1 MPAGSSLS
9 AHLARFARGGEMRGL
24 ALQLLAATAAL
35 MIAALILMSFT
46 LSSLMDSRRQ
56 SEAMQDT
63 MLEVTT
69 VEARMLDAEG
79 ALNGYAV
86 TGSPSYQERVTN
98 NNIII
103 VQALNKLKRSV
114 KSDPR
119 LLQTYAATLEM
130 NRQRMAILAGMDTPE
145 HRGEIGARVLSAK
158 PLSDSIRGNIWSI
171 LETQRARQRLNNSQ
185 MIQEARRSY
194 WVAAG
199 IVGLTFLFGALCL
212 ILSMAAG
219 SKEQ

>member
-9 AHLARFARGGEMRGL
+9 ARLARFARGSEMRGL

-86 TGSPSYQERVTN
+86 TGSQSYRKRVADN
-98 NNIII
+98 NVIV

-114 KSDPR
+114 KNNPR

-145 HRGEIGARVLSAK
+145 HRDEIGARVLSAK
-158 PLSDSIRGNIWSI
+158 PLSDRIRGNIWSI
-171 LETQRARQRLNNSQ
+171 LETQRAKQRLNNSQ
-185 MIQEARRSY
+185 MIQEARKSY

-212 ILSMAAG
+212 VLSMAATG
-219 SKEQ
+219 KEQ

>member
-1 MPAGSSLS
+1 MQAGPSLS

-24 ALQLLAATAAL
+24 ALQLLTATAAL

-86 TGSPSYQERVTN
+86 TGSSSYQERVTN
-98 NNIII
+98 NNKLI
-103 VQALNKLKRSV
+103 VQALNKLRRSV
-114 KSDPR
+114 QNDPP
-119 LLQTYAATLEM
+119 LLRTYTETLEL
-130 NRQRMAILAGMDTPE
+130 NRQRMAILAGLDRPE
-145 HRGEIGARVLSAK
+145 RRGDIGARVLSAK
-158 PLSDSIRGNIWSI
+158 PLSDRIRGNIWSI
-171 LETQRARQRLNNSQ
+171 LETQRTEQRLNNSH
-185 MIQEARRSY
+185 MIKEARRSY

-212 ILSMAAG
+212 VLSMAASG
-219 SKEQ
+219 RER

>member
-1 MPAGSSLS
+1 MRAGRSLS
-9 AHLARFARGGEMRGL
+9 ARLERFAHSGAVRSL
-24 ALQLLAATAAL
+24 AFQLLTATAAL

-46 LSSLMDSRRQ
+46 LSSLKDSRRQ

-69 VEARMLDAEG
+69 VETRMLDAEG

-86 TGSPSYQERVTN
+86 TASPSYQERVTN
-98 NNIII
+98 NNRLI
-103 VQALNKLKRSV
+103 VLALNKLRRSV
-114 KSDPR
+114 QNDPA
-119 LLQTYAATLEM
+119 LLRTYTETLEL
-130 NRQRMAILAGMDTPE
+130 NRQRMAILEGMDTPE
-145 HRGEIGARVLSAK
+145 HRSETGARVLSAK
-158 PLSDSIRGNIWSI
+158 PLSDRIRGNIWSI
-171 LETQRARQRLNNSQ
+171 LESQRARQRLNNTH

-212 ILSMAAG
+212 VLAMAASG
-219 SKEQ
+219 RER